1 MGTFLYNVIVPH
13 GTSDFADI
21 ILARKLTAEDEKD
34 VQFEKDEMRQQQS
47 TVGGSQNPSRAGER
61 GS

>member
-21 ILARKLTAEDEKD
+21 ILARKLTAEDGKD
-34 VQFEKDEMRQQQS
+34 VQFEKAYELLKCMKY
-47 TVGGSQNPSRAGER
+47 
-61 GS
+61 